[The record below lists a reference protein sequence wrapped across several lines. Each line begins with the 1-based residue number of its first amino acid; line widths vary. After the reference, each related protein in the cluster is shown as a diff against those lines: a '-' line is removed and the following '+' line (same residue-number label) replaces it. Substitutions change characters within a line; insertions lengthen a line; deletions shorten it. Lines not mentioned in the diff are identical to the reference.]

1 MRLSAA
7 ARAGGLFAAATGL
20 GALANGT
27 RAVAVLAWVVPL
39 LWLRLVRAQPL
50 GRGMLL
56 LSLGG
61 SLSAAWALRGMVP
74 LPPLTYALVAVVI
87 GCRAVFPYLL
97 QRALGSNLPAALQPL
112 LFPAALTALSY
123 TNSLLQPY
131 GSWGE
136 QAYTQANNLPL
147 LQTVSVTGLPGIT
160 FLVAL
165 PAAVLDWAWARR
177 FAGALVHGFVVGTAV
192 VVAACFAA
200 GSARLAGTPQV
211 PASKIVSVAA
221 VDSPLH
227 AELTERLLPAY
238 AYGSLDAVDR
248 TRLLALSTAVN
259 ADLLQRTADAA
270 QAGARIV
277 MWGEAAALVD
287 DSTERA
293 LLGAAAALARRER
306 IHLAATLLRILPP
319 AARGP
324 SLENLIVFFDST
336 GAQVQR
342 YRKATPVPG
351 GEAALLGA
359 GTGELPVV
367 ETEHGRIALAICF
380 DADFPRLVRKAARAR
395 ADLLLVPAEDWP
407 DIAGYH
413 ARMAV
418 ARALEGGMS
427 LVRASRYGL
436 ALAADP
442 YGRVLAQAP
451 FSGPGHEPLFF
462 AQVPVQRVAT
472 PYTAAGDAFAWL
484 MLGTT
489 VVLVGLAC
497 RRRRGPPR
505 AVSAASDT

>member
-1 MRLSAA
+1 M
-7 ARAGGLFAAATGL
+7 L

-27 RAVAVLAWVVPL
+27 RAVALLAWIVPL
-39 LWLRLVRAQPL
+39 LWLRLIRTQPL
-50 GRGMLL
+50 RRGMLL
-56 LSLGG
+56 LALG
-61 SLSAAWALRGMVP
+61 STLSAAWALRGMVP
-74 LPPLTYALVAVVI
+74 VPPVAYALVAVVI
-87 GCRAVFPYLL
+87 GCGSVGPYLL
-97 QRALGSNLPAALQPL
+97 QRALASNLPAALQPL
-112 LFPAALTALSY
+112 LFPAAVTALAY
-123 TNSLLQPY
+123 IGSLLQPY

-147 LQTVSVTGLPGIT
+147 LQTLSVTGLPGVT
-160 FLVAL
+160 FLISL
-165 PAAVLDWAWARR
+165 PAAAVDWAWARR
-177 FAGALVHGFVVGTAV
+177 FAGPLVRGFLVGTAV
-192 VVAACFAA
+192 LLGACFAA
-200 GSARLAGTPQV
+200 GTARLSGTPKAAAAKTV
-211 PASKIVSVAA
+211 NVAA

-227 AELTERLLPAY
+227 AEVTERLLPAY
-238 AYGSLDAVDR
+238 VYGSLDAVDR
-248 TRLLALSTAVN
+248 PKLLSLATAVN

-287 DSTERA
+287 ESSERA

-306 IHLAATLLRILPP
+306 IYLVATLLRVLPP
-319 AARGP
+319 AAHGP

-351 GEAALLGA
+351 GEAALLGP
-359 GTGELPVV
+359 GEAALPVL

-407 DIAGYH
+407 DVAAYH

-418 ARALEGGMS
+418 ARAIEGGTS

-451 FSGPGHEPLFF
+451 FAQPGREPLFF
-462 AQVPVQRVAT
+462 AQVPVHRVAT
-472 PYTAAGDAFAWL
+472 PYTTAGDAFAWL
-484 MLGTT
+484 MAGTT
-489 VVLVGLAC
+489 VVLVCLAS
-497 RRRRGPPR
+497 RRRRRTQR
-505 AVSAASDT
+505 ADGAAVDV